1 MKHMNLEFLT
11 VFGTIIPPIL
21 ALLFGILILILPRIL
36 NFLVAIYLIIVGILG
51 ILGLLTLSPP

>member
-21 ALLFGILILILPRIL
+21 ALLFGILILILPRVL